1 MIDKSDE
8 LYVPDEPG
16 HSSFTVDDVN
26 DFLSK
31 SFHKNISP
39 VKFKV
44 NKTKVDELA
53 STSVRY
59 HKRKFQEVLNSVTEN
74 YLKQV
79 APSQEKEFLEIL
91 IGSYNSKNGNH

>member
-1 MIDKSDE
+1 MMLMIFSVKVFIKI
-8 LYVPDEPG
+8 L
-16 HSSFTVDDVN
+16 
-26 DFLSK
+26 K
-31 SFHKNISP
+31 P

-74 YLKQV
+74 YLNQV
-79 APSQEKEFLEIL
+79 APSQKKEFLEIL